1 MDDDEHDVAPDWDQ
15 LEQDLRWCLIDGR
28 GVDGR
33 DVLFEAV
40 QMTDPVRRRAALRNG
55 FVMSVRDEDS
65 VANFV
70 RCERA
75 DAPRLAEI
83 ARLIVGLGPRSG

>member
-1 MDDDEHDVAPDWDQ
+1 MDEEDHEAPNWEQ
-15 LEQDLRWCLIDGR
+15 LERDLRWCLIEGR

-40 QMTDPVRRRAALRNG
+40 QMTDPVRRRVALHNG

-70 RCERA
+70 LCERG
-75 DAPRLAEI
+75 DSPRLAEI
-83 ARLIVGLGPRSG
+83 ARSIVGLGPQPG